1 MIVFEKP
8 GAINTEATLKLA
20 IQTAQERGMDLVV
33 ATSKGNTACRA
44 AELCK
49 EMGFERQLVAVTCA
63 YGHRGP
69 NENGVSEETRIL
81 LQDQGVKVV
90 TAAHALSGAERGISK
105 VFGGVYP
112 VEIMAATL
120 RMFGQGTKVC
130 VEVALMAADNGSIA
144 FKKPVVVVGG
154 TAGGADTAC
163 IIPPAYTACLLET
176 KVNEILCKPSLME

>member
-1 MIVFEKP
+1 MITFEKP

-90 TAAHALSGAERGISK
+90 TAAHALSGA
-105 VFGGVYP
+105 
-112 VEIMAATL
+112 
-120 RMFGQGTKVC
+120 
-130 VEVALMAADNGSIA
+130 
-144 FKKPVVVVGG
+144 
-154 TAGGADTAC
+154 
-163 IIPPAYTACLLET
+163 
-176 KVNEILCKPSLME
+176 

>member
-1 MIVFEKP
+1 ML
-8 GAINTEATLKLA
+8 NYTLHKDIPVPLYYQLQLQILA
-20 IQTAQERGMDLVV
+20 DIKEGRLHVGDMLPPE
-33 ATSKGNTACRA
+33 C
-44 AELCK
+44 ELCK

-163 IIPPAYTACLLET
+163 IITPAYTACLLET

>member
-1 MIVFEKP
+1 MITFEKP
-8 GAINTEATLKLA
+8 GAINTEVTLKLA

-49 EMGFERQLVAVTCA
+49 EMGFEHQLVAVTCA

-112 VEIMAATL
+112 VEIMAAT
-120 RMFGQGTKVC
+120 
-130 VEVALMAADNGSIA
+130 
-144 FKKPVVVVGG
+144 VVGG

-163 IIPPAYTACLLET
+163 IITPAYTACLLET